1 MYILEGIVKAIA
13 LVVLVVIFI
22 LLAKNLQLKINLQLE
37 NI

>member
-22 LLAKNLQLKINLQLE
+22 LLAKNLQLKINLQ
-37 NI
+37 